1 MFEIF
6 RFKALFGSWLSAEIT
21 LASSVLLHYHSRV
34 RANAVALFLRGYSE
48 NQMKNT
54 NHDQVKHGD
63 MIRVLVVDD
72 HPVVR
77 ESLKIIIEREPD
89 LTVCGEAEEREQALE
104 QAVAFEAQ
112 LAIVD
117 LTLKNSHGLEL
128 IKDLGNRCP
137 KIKILVLSMRDEAIY
152 AERVIRAG
160 ARGFITKQEAPA
172 KILLAIRQV
181 LNGEIHLSE
190 KAAARVVSKVARS
203 TRTSGG
209 FSVEGLT
216 DREIQVF
223 ELIGAGQ
230 STRQIAIALH
240 INASTV
246 ETYRSRIKD
255 KLNLKNAIELLQCAI
270 RWSNDP
276 KY

>member
-1 MFEIF
+1 
-6 RFKALFGSWLSAEIT
+6 
-21 LASSVLLHYHSRV
+21 
-34 RANAVALFLRGYSE
+34 
-48 NQMKNT
+48 MKNS
-54 NHDQVKHGD
+54 NHNQVRGGN
-63 MIRVLVVDD
+63 MIRILVVDD
-72 HPVVR
+72 HPLVR
-77 ESLKIIIEREPD
+77 ESLKIIIQREQD
-89 LTVCGEAEEREQALE
+89 LTVCGEAEDREQALE
-104 QAVAFEAQ
+104 FAAASDAH

-128 IKDLGNRCP
+128 IKDLCNRCP
-137 KIKILVLSMRDEAIY
+137 KTKILVLSMRDEALY

-160 ARGFITKQEAPA
+160 ASGFIAKLETPA

-203 TRTSGG
+203 SRTNAG

-216 DREIQVF
+216 DREVQVF

-230 STRQIAIALH
+230 STRQIASALH

-246 ETYRSRIKD
+246 ETYRARIKE
-255 KLNLKNAIELLQCAI
+255 KLNLKNALELLQCAI

-276 KY
+276 EY